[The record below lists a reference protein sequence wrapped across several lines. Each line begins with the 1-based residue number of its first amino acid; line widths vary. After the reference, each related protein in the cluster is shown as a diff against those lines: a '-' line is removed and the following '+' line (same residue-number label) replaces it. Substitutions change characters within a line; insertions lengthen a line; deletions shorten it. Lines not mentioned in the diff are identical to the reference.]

1 MSIESRIEALEK
13 AKALLK
19 ARRYSHLSRDEKIT
33 RLQKLLASLKERHP
47 LCPNCP
53 NCPNCTTS
61 DKCQRLYQLTH
72 KMA

>member
-1 MSIESRIEALEK
+1 MSIETRIEALEK

-19 ARRYSHLSRDEKIT
+19 ARRYSHMNRDEKIT
-33 RLQKLLASLKERHP
+33 RFQKLLTSLKELHP

-53 NCPNCTTS
+53 NCKTS
-61 DKCQRLYQLTH
+61 DKCQRLYQLTF